1 MSTRHRYPTRNK
13 TRIDQ
18 TISELLIQ
26 LPSTRRMASSNIEH
40 AVINTNDLQFFDNKG
55 VMNSETSTATNSKAS
70 NESILS
76 SFHPLQQP
84 PMIPQSA
91 QTYSLQTDVDYLRK
105 ELELL
110 KLNQSQ
116 QQINNVYSYPS
127 DQ

>member
-1 MSTRHRYPTRNK
+1 
-13 TRIDQ
+13 
-18 TISELLIQ
+18 
-26 LPSTRRMASSNIEH
+26 MASSNIEH